1 VGLIGILDADKEGF
15 LRDERSIIQ
24 TTGRAARNID
34 SKVILYADHLTDS
47 IRKAKAETERPE
59 GHTDRIQQETWDN
72 AAADNKACER
82 EGSRHKG
89 CKTHP
94 KKREYQIS

>member
-47 IRKAKAETERPE
+47 IRKAKAETER
-59 GHTDRIQQETWDN
+59 RRAIQIEYNRRHGITPQQIIKPVKEKE
-72 AAADNKACER
+72 ADIKDVK
-82 EGSRHKG
+82 HIP
-89 CKTHP
+89 KT
-94 KKREYQIS
+94 RYQIS